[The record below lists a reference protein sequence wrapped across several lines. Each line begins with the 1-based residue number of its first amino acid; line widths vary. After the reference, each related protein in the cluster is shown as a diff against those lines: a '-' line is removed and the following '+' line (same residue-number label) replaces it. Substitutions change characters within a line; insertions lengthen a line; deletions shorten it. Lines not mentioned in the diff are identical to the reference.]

1 MLDILMYSEDAV
13 LSQQISTYLLERNKH
28 FRILHI
34 MSEETDLIK
43 MLKTSHFDFLL
54 LITEKMENTRIA
66 KMAKKKHLTTVKF
79 LELVI
84 RMETL
89 RQSKLKTVPSI

>member
-43 MLKTSHFDFLL
+43 MLKTSHFDFYC
-54 LITEKMENTRIA
+54 
-66 KMAKKKHLTTVKF
+66 
-79 LELVI
+79 
-84 RMETL
+84 
-89 RQSKLKTVPSI
+89 